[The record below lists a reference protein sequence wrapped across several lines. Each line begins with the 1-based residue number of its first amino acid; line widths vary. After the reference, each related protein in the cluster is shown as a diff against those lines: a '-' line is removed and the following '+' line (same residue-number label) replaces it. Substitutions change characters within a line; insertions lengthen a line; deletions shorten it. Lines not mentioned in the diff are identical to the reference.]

1 MKKNHLDFKD
11 LAQSLAMDKGK
22 LERYVTVR
30 LLLKLF
36 NNSESCQIYNRS
48 SDAGLHT
55 WNGSS
60 PKEKNRTSSYGTL
73 EKELFWDIGILQKLL
88 YLSTKPYAFVILV

>member
-30 LLLKLF
+30 FLLELF
-36 NNSESCQIYNRS
+36 NNSESCQISNRC

-55 WNGSS
+55 WNRSS
-60 PKEKNRTSSYGTL
+60 PKEKNLSSSYGTL
-73 EKELFWDIGILQKLL
+73 EKELFWDIGILH
-88 YLSTKPYAFVILV
+88 